1 MLTSAKHAHVPSPK
15 DAASLQRNGEV
26 SNYFK
31 GLLVLGKIWQ
41 PLACKEDLHRL
52 HISDNRDLFACFSS
66 SDSGGSLFLLSLR
79 FGQGGTLKQPT

>member
-1 MLTSAKHAHVPSPK
+1 MPTSAKHAHVPSPK

-41 PLACKEDLHRL
+41 PLACEEDLHHL
-52 HISDNRDLFACFSS
+52 HISVNRDLFACFSS
-66 SDSGGSLFLLSLR
+66 SDSEGSLFLLSLR
-79 FGQGGTLKQPT
+79 FGQGETLKQPT